1 MGNYRNFSLATYFIA
16 QGTARTTQAELEKD
30 IAFFARHLR
39 LDKVYVEPF
48 RGGLLASSEQIEM
61 VKACFA
67 AQGIATEGG
76 LTPTIHNEPSG
87 KPKQRMYD
95 TFCYTDETMLA
106 VLREAVARI
115 AKHFDSFIIDDF
127 FFTNCTCATCRGA
140 RDTFN
145 SAQGVTDGSWEA
157 FRMDLMRGVSIDVL
171 KTARQVNPGIQVVI
185 KYPNWMESFQETGY
199 NPAEQKQLFDG
210 VYTGTETRDPI
221 HTDQHLPR
229 YLSYSLMRHF
239 EAMCPGKN
247 GGGWFDP
254 YDCLTLNHYLEQA
267 YLTAFSKP
275 KELMM
280 FCFQSLVDTVNIP
293 ALGFMLDRLDE
304 TLDHLGDCVA
314 IPCYIPDNSQG
325 EDNLHDFLG
334 MAGLPV
340 ATTPYFPEHAPVM
353 LLTRSS
359 AKDPAIVEKLEPY
372 VAAGGKA
379 IVTSGFL
386 EETLERGMKRLTS
399 ARIRGRKIMAD
410 AFAVEGDRP
419 QQMTYWRSPRPIAF
433 PLVEFRNNASWA
445 LAKAVVD
452 EENYAILLRDTYGD
466 GAVIT
471 LAVPDMYAD
480 IRQLPAAVLTRL
492 RKECSV
498 NGIYLE
504 GGPEIGLFVYDND
517 TVLLYP
523 FVGRDA
529 QREEI
534 LLHVCGAK
542 ALRQAGSDGVIEP
555 LYARGEEV
563 VFALDTRPGVWQ
575 VYKIV
580 RYVEEK

>member
-1 MGNYRNFSLATYFIA
+1 MSNYRNFSLATYFVA
-16 QGTARTTQAELEKD
+16 HGTQHTTQDQLEKD

-76 LTPTIHNEPSG
+76 LTTTIHKEPSG

-95 TFCYTDETMLA
+95 TFCYTDDAMLA
-106 VLREAVARI
+106 ALREAVARI
-115 AKHFDSFIIDDF
+115 ATHFDSFIIDDF
-127 FFTNCTCATCRGA
+127 FFTNCTCATCRA
-140 RDTFN
+140 ERDAFN
-145 SAQGVTDGSWEA
+145 AAHNITDGSWEA
-157 FRMDLMRGVSIDVL
+157 FRMELMRRVSVDVL
-171 KTARQVNPGIQVVI
+171 QTAREVKPGIRVVI
-185 KYPNWMESFQETGY
+185 KYPNWMEAFQETGY
-199 NPAEQKQLFDG
+199 NPTEQKLLFDS
-210 VYTGTETRDPI
+210 VYTGTETRDPV

-280 FCFQSLVDTVNIP
+280 FCFQSLVDTVNIA

-304 TLDHLGDCVA
+304 TLDHLGDCAAV
-314 IPCYIPDNSQG
+314 PCYIPDDSQG
-325 EDNLHDFLG
+325 EDNLQDFLG

-340 ATTPYFPEHAPVM
+340 ATTPYFPQEAPVL

-359 AKDPAIVEKLEPY
+359 ACDPEIVEKLEPY

-386 EETLERGMKRLTS
+386 EATLERGMKRLTS
-399 ARIRGRKIMAD
+399 ARIRGRRIEAS

-419 QQMTYWRSPRPIAF
+419 QQMTYWPSARPIAF

-445 LAKAVVD
+445 LAKAVAD

-480 IRQLPAAVLTRL
+480 IRQLPPAALTRL
-492 RKECSV
+492 RKECAIHGV
-498 NGIYLE
+498 YLE
-504 GGPEIGLFVYDND
+504 GGPEIGLFAYNND

-523 FVGRDA
+523 FVGQGA
-529 QREEI
+529 QREEV
-534 LLHVCGAK
+534 LLHARGAK
-542 ALRQAGSDGVIEP
+542 ALREPGGEKKIEP
-555 LYARGEEV
+555 LYTRDGEA
-563 VFALDTRPGVWQ
+563 VFALDTKPGTWR
-575 VYKIV
+575 VYKI
-580 RYVEEK
+580 EK